1 MGTIPKNMTEYHKNQ
16 ILMAVKYYM
25 DSDMRHKL
33 MRDCPAA
40 YNALCERTV
49 VTSQVHDT
57 KFPVIDRPENEYM

>member
-1 MGTIPKNMTEYHKNQ
+1 MGTVPKGMTEYHKNQ

-25 DSDMRHKL
+25 DSDMRRKL

-49 VTSQVHDT
+49 VTSQIHDT
-57 KFPVIDRPENEYM
+57 KFPVIERPETECL

>member
-1 MGTIPKNMTEYHKNQ
+1 MVTIPKNMTEYHKDQ

-25 DSDMRHKL
+25 DSDMRRKL

-49 VTSQVHDT
+49 VTSQIHDT
-57 KFPVIDRPENEYM
+57 QSPVIERLD